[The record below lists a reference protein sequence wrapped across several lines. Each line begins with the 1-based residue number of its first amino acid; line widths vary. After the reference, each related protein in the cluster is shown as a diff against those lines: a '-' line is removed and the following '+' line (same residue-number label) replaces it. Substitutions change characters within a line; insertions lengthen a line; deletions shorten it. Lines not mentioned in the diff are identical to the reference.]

1 MLSKTRLDLLS
12 RIDYETVLNSNS
24 LDVFSYFLSRF
35 HLSCCESFTYA
46 GQQRVDE
53 FSSPSLSHLILK
65 LIMMYVPFE
74 LNLKWKII
82 FLCLSLAGIW
92 NVSLLPA
99 IEPVSKSNSLLMM
112 KSGRIISGQI
122 GEGAGG
128 YLVKNP
134 AGSMV
139 VPFGD
144 VVFEAKDMH
153 EIYLKQR
160 NAMKF
165 PTANSHLDLARW
177 CITNQLIDEAK
188 DQLKDAIRLE
198 PKRSEPQLML
208 QRLMGQSAENRPTLN
223 EKIKEAVLSQQ
234 MSRSEE
240 ATSLSGISREQSSI
254 FVRKIQPVLLNKC
267 GNASCHGS
275 AAKSEFRLTLV
286 RRRYGN
292 QRVSVEKNLAEV
304 LRWIDIDD
312 PARSQLLIKPEKEH
326 PQQGMVVFSGYAA
339 QKQQKLIQSWVSA
352 VVTDRIQ
359 QDRLRTERLARRAER
374 RHGQAKQNLLDP
386 DWGKS
391 KVEQAQLEVKPGA
404 LKGEISLTNGF
415 EPQQLTDGEIE
426 EMVQP
431 KPKDPFDPNLFN
443 NGTP

>member
-1 MLSKTRLDLLS
+1 
-12 RIDYETVLNSNS
+12 
-24 LDVFSYFLSRF
+24 
-35 HLSCCESFTYA
+35 
-46 GQQRVDE
+46 
-53 FSSPSLSHLILK
+53 
-65 LIMMYVPFE
+65 MMYSPFE
-74 LNLKWKII
+74 LKLKWKLI
-82 FLCLSLAGIW
+82 FLCLPLLGVW
-92 NVSLLPA
+92 NVSTLSA
-99 IEPVSKSNSLLMM
+99 IDPETKKKSLLMM
-112 KSGRIISGQI
+112 KSGRIVSGQI

-134 AGSMV
+134 AGSML

-144 VVFEAKDMH
+144 VVFEANSMH

-177 CITNQLIDEAK
+177 CITNQLLDEAK
-188 DQLKDAIRLE
+188 SELKDAIRLE

-208 QRLMGQSAENRPTLN
+208 RRLMGKSEANRPTLN
-223 EKIKEAVLSQQ
+223 EKIKEAVLTQQ

-240 ATSLSGISREQSSI
+240 ATSLSGISRELSSV

-275 AAKSEFRLTLV
+275 ATKSEFRLTQV

-304 LRWIDIDD
+304 LGWIDMDD
-312 PARSQLLIKPEKEH
+312 PVRSQLLIKPEIEH
-326 PQQGMVVFSGYAA
+326 PQQGMLVFTGYAA
-339 QKQQKLIQSWVSA
+339 KKQQKLIQTWVAA
-352 VVTDRIQ
+352 VVADRIQ
-359 QDRLRTERLARRAER
+359 QDQLRSERLARRAQR

-386 DWGKS
+386 NWGKP
-391 KVEQAQLEVKPGA
+391 KIEQAKLEVEPTA

-415 EPQQLTDGEIE
+415 EPKQLTDGEIE

-431 KPKDPFDPNLFN
+431 KPKDPFDPALFN